1 MKDIFKDKRI
11 TKEKTIYLLML
22 IMVVSGICGFIYET
36 FFYRIDL
43 GYFVKRGSTFG
54 PWIPIYAWGGLFIT
68 LIAYRFKDK
77 SWLVFIVSTIITGL
91 LEYLTGYVLLEC
103 FNLRLWDYNNEILNY
118 GNINGFICI
127 RSILSFGLASLLL
140 IYYIIPYLIK
150 LVRNTDRETIRFFS
164 ITIWLMLIIDMILYI
179 ILK

>member
-77 SWLVFIVSTIITGL
+77 PWLVFIVSTIITGL

-103 FNLRLWDYNNEILNY
+103 FNLRLWNYNNEILNY